1 MRIRCE
7 LIAHHYFL
15 LIHFDSA
22 LFCHQ
27 DTARI
32 LMKMAQQAHES
43 NIAKYYE
50 VSMDGESK
58 IALLSGQQS
67 NRASFPFR

>member
-1 MRIRCE
+1 
-7 LIAHHYFL
+7 
-15 LIHFDSA
+15 
-22 LFCHQ
+22 
-27 DTARI
+27 
-32 LMKMAQQAHES
+32 MKMAQQAHES